1 VDEERELGVPKAG
14 LRGLVV
20 AAVALGAVLM
30 GPPGAPPARAGEATL
45 EFGRFG
51 VVHVYAASERPQH
64 VVLFASGDGGWNLGV
79 VDMAR
84 ALAQQDALVAGVDVP
99 AYLKRLG
106 AADEPCSYPAG
117 DFEALGQWLQKRY
130 EYPTYGAPVLV
141 GYSSGATLV
150 YATLAQAPP
159 PTFRGGISLGFCP
172 DLPLRKPFCK
182 GEGLKSIPR
191 PDGKGVNFL
200 PAPGLATPWIA
211 FQGEIDQVCDPTAV
225 ARFAGETGQ
234 ARVVMLPHVG
244 HGFSV
249 QRNWMPQFR
258 QAFATL
264 VADTGPRPAPAS
276 GLENLPLVEVP
287 AAHPGKTFAV
297 IVSGDGGWASID
309 RSVAE
314 ALAGDGIPTVGL
326 DSLRYFWTRRTPD
339 EAGRDLARIVDHYM
353 AAWGMERVILVGYSR
368 GADVLPFM
376 ASRLRPELAER
387 TALVAL
393 LGVRRAIDFEVRL
406 RDFVPATESKG
417 AFPVRPEIAKLAGRK
432 VLCIY
437 GSDEPDPLCP
447 ELDRTQVTVVAAPG
461 GHHFGGD
468 YKALAERIVRAAH

>member
-1 VDEERELGVPKAG
+1 VPKAVS
-14 LRGLVV
+14 RR
-20 AAVALGAVLM
+20 AVPAALGLWALLL
-30 GPPGAPPARAGEATL
+30 GGFGGPPARADEATL

-51 VVHVYAASERPQH
+51 TVHVYAASERPRH

-84 ALAQQDALVAGVDVP
+84 ALASQDALVAGVDVP
-99 AYLKRLG
+99 AYLKRL
-106 AADEPCSYPAG
+106 ARDDEACGYPAG

-130 EYPTYGAPVLV
+130 EYPAYGAPVLV

-150 YATLAQAPP
+150 YAALAQAPP
-159 PTFRGGISLGFCP
+159 PTFRGAISLGFCP
-172 DLPLRKPFCK
+172 DLPLKKPFCR
-182 GEGLKSIPR
+182 GEGLKSVPR
-191 PDGKGVNFL
+191 ADGKGFDFL
-200 PAPGLATPWIA
+200 PAPDLTAPWIA
-211 FQGEIDQVCDPTAV
+211 FQGEIDQVCDPAEV
-225 ARFAGETGQ
+225 ARFAGATGN

-249 QRNWMPQFR
+249 QRNWLPQFR

-264 VADTGPRPAPAS
+264 VSEPAATPAS
-276 GLENLPLVEVP
+276 SPVAGLADLPLVEVP
-287 AAHPGKTFAV
+287 AAHPGDTFAV
-297 IVSGDGGWASID
+297 MVSGDGGWASID
-309 RSVAE
+309 RSVAG
-314 ALAGDGIPTVGL
+314 ALAADGIPTVGL

-339 EAGRDLARIVDHYM
+339 EAGRDLERILDHYL
-353 AAWGMERVILVGYSR
+353 AAWGMKRVLLVGYSR

-376 ASRLRPELAER
+376 ASRLRADLEKR

-393 LGVRRAIDFEVRL
+393 LGVRRTIDFEVRL
-406 RDFVPATESKG
+406 RDFVPATESAG

-432 VLCIY
+432 VLCVY

-447 ELDRTQVTVVAAPG
+447 ELDRSRVTVVAAPG

-468 YKALAERIVRAAH
+468 YKALADRIAREAG

>member
-1 VDEERELGVPKAG
+1 VPKVVS
-14 LRGLVV
+14 RGLIP
-20 AAVALGAVLM
+20 ASVALGALLVVLA
-30 GPPGAPPARAGEATL
+30 GAPPARAGETTL

-51 VVHVYAASERPQH
+51 TVHVYAASERPRH

-84 ALAQQDALVAGVDVP
+84 ALAGQDALVAGVDVP
-99 AYLKRLG
+99 AYLKRL
-106 AADEPCSYPAG
+106 ARADEACSYPAG

-130 EYPTYGAPVLV
+130 AYPAYGAPVLV

-159 PTFRGGISLGFCP
+159 PTFRGAISLGFCP
-172 DLPLRKPFCK
+172 DLPLKKPFCR
-182 GEGLKSIPR
+182 GERLKSIPR

-200 PAPGLATPWIA
+200 PAPGLQTPWIA
-211 FQGEIDQVCDPTAV
+211 FQGEIDQVCDPGAV
-225 ARFAGETGQ
+225 ARFAGETGH

-258 QAFATL
+258 QAFAGL
-264 VADTGPRPAPAS
+264 VADTGAAPARPPVA
-276 GLENLPLVEVP
+276 GLTDLPLVEVP

-297 IVSGDGGWASID
+297 MVSGDGGWASID

-314 ALAGDGIPTVGL
+314 ALAADGIPTVGL
-326 DSLRYFWTRRTPD
+326 DSLRYFWTRRDPD
-339 EAGRDLARIVDHYM
+339 EAGRDLTRIVDHYM

-376 ASRLRPELAER
+376 ASRLSPELVPR
-387 TALVAL
+387 TALIAL

-417 AFPVRPEIAKLAGRK
+417 AFPVQPEIAKLAGRK

-447 ELDRTQVTVVAAPG
+447 ALDRSQVDVVAAPG

-468 YKALAERIVRAAH
+468 YKDLAARIVRAAG

>member
-1 VDEERELGVPKAG
+1 MKGMRVPK
-14 LRGLVV
+14 LVSRGPVL
-20 AAVALGAVLM
+20 AASVLWALLLGA
-30 GPPGAPPARAGEATL
+30 GGGAPARAGETTL

-51 VVHVYAASERPQH
+51 AVHVYAASERPRH

-84 ALAQQDALVAGVDVP
+84 ALADQDALVAGVDVP

-106 AADEPCSYPAG
+106 REDEACGYPAG
-117 DFEALGQWLQKRY
+117 DFEALGQWLEKRY
-130 EYPTYGAPVLV
+130 QYPAYTAPVLV

-150 YATLAQAPP
+150 YAALAQAPP
-159 PTFRGGISLGFCP
+159 PTFRGAISLGFCP
-172 DLPLRKPFCK
+172 DLPLKKPFCR
-182 GEGLKSIPR
+182 GEGLKSVPR
-191 PDGKGVNFL
+191 ADGKGFDFL
-200 PAPGLATPWIA
+200 PDPDLGVPWIA
-211 FQGEIDQVCDPTAV
+211 FQGEIDQVCDPAEV
-225 ARFAGETGQ
+225 ARFAGQTGH

-244 HGFSV
+244 HGFAV
-249 QRNWMPQFR
+249 QRNWLPQFR

-264 VADTGPRPAPAS
+264 VADAGTAPPRPPVA
-276 GLENLPLVEVP
+276 GLTDLPLVEVP
-287 AAHPGKTFAV
+287 AARPGKTFAV

-309 RSVAE
+309 RSIAG
-314 ALAGDGIPTVGL
+314 ALAERGIPVVGL

-339 EAGRDLARIVDHYM
+339 EAGRDLARILDHYL
-353 AAWGMERVILVGYSR
+353 AAWGMERVLLVGYSR

-376 ASRLRPELAER
+376 ASRLRPDLGPR
-387 TALVAL
+387 IALIGL

-417 AFPVRPEIAKLAGRK
+417 AFPVKPEIARLAGRN
-432 VLCIY
+432 VLCVY

-447 ELDRTQVTVVAAPG
+447 DLDRTQVTVVAAPG

-468 YKALAERIVRAAH
+468 YKDLADRIVREAR